1 MSRPLLS
8 DRKSWCAR
16 LLLGSGVL
24 YTALPAFAQEVRP
37 AIPVSTPEVRRA
49 EAVQPAEP
57 PVARAVPVNTPAPTP
72 AATPVPTP
80 PPTPPPTPAPTPV
93 PTPFEPDASP
103 PPQSSGSPAT
113 QAQVQL
119 DYANGLY
126 VRKTYD
132 LAVPE
137 YQRYLDQYPDDAG
150 RQEALYRIA
159 VCQQQLGNL
168 NAARTNYDALL
179 GSYVTGDY
187 VGPAAYRLAEIYF
200 QNKDYANALPLYR
213 KASVQLTETRA
224 VNAARYF
231 QARCLELTQ
240 SPLEARALF
249 QLLADTTDDNPFR
262 EASLLAV
269 AGMYSDAGRKPDAL
283 DQFTKLIAT
292 TKDDGIKAEALVKA
306 GLLEVDLKQPDKAA
320 QFLNQALQIPSVGE
334 WKPVAQMGLLRV
346 LYASGKY
353 EQLVKVYQDSAGTF
367 SNDQRPEVMLLAA
380 NSARQLGK
388 YDLALDLY
396 QQVMSSYAGSG
407 NALDAQYERLVT
419 LYTADKPGV
428 VKEADAFLA
437 TKPDSQRRDRIL
449 LLKAEALYKQQ
460 DYTNAAPVYA
470 QIANTDLSF
479 DLKADAEFKLGWCY
493 VQTNAQALAVDAFNS
508 FIQNYPTNRL
518 VASAYSQRAIAYQQM
533 KKFPEALKDFDY
545 VIINFPK
552 APERELALQQKG
564 LILGEQKDNQG
575 MAQAFHQLLKEY
587 PKTSAAAQ
595 ANFWIGWAAFEAKDY
610 QNAITPLEKSRKL
623 DKAQFFER
631 ASLRIMLSEYYLN
644 QRDELSKEADRYVS
658 GGGTGHVPAELL
670 RWLGSEYYEAKNYP
684 STIKYLKLLADQ
696 PSEIQVD
703 DQLML
708 GRSQVAVRKFDDAVK
723 TLQSYLQSASSGF
736 AKASGLVALGQA
748 QLGLGK
754 YDAAQKSSDDAC
766 TLQPEGRL
774 NAEGRLLAG
783 DISMAQSH
791 YDDAAKIFAGVSLVF
806 DDPTITPMAME
817 KAWMCYKKAGDDQD
831 AAKMLNKLQSR
842 YPEYKVDTTA
852 SI

>member
-1 MSRPLLS
+1 
-8 DRKSWCAR
+8 
-16 LLLGSGVL
+16 
-24 YTALPAFAQEVRP
+24 
-37 AIPVSTPEVRRA
+37 
-49 EAVQPAEP
+49 
-57 PVARAVPVNTPAPTP
+57 
-72 AATPVPTP
+72 
-80 PPTPPPTPAPTPV
+80 
-93 PTPFEPDASP
+93 
-103 PPQSSGSPAT
+103 
-113 QAQVQL
+113 
-119 DYANGLY
+119 
-126 VRKTYD
+126 
-132 LAVPE
+132 
-137 YQRYLDQYPDDAG
+137 
-150 RQEALYRIA
+150 
-159 VCQQQLGNL
+159 
-168 NAARTNYDALL
+168 
-179 GSYVTGDY
+179 
-187 VGPAAYRLAEIYF
+187 
-200 QNKDYANALPLYR
+200 
-213 KASVQLTETRA
+213 
-224 VNAARYF
+224 
-231 QARCLELTQ
+231 
-240 SPLEARALF
+240 
-249 QLLADTTDDNPFR
+249 
-262 EASLLAV
+262 
-269 AGMYSDAGRKPDAL
+269 MYSDAGRKTDAL
-283 DQFTKLIAT
+283 EQFTKLIAT
-292 TKDDGIKAEALVKA
+292 TGDDSIKAEALVKA
-306 GLLEVDLKQPDKAA
+306 GLIEVDLKQPDKAA
-320 QFLNQALQIPSVGE
+320 QLLNQALQIPSVGE

-346 LYASGKY
+346 LYAAGKY
-353 EQLVKVYQDSAGTF
+353 EQLVKVYQDSASTF

-380 NSARQLGK
+380 NSARQLGN

-396 QQVMSSYAGSG
+396 QQVMSTYPGSG

-449 LLKAEALYKQQ
+449 LLKAESLYKQQ

-508 FIQNYPTNRL
+508 FIQSYPTNRL

-575 MAQAFHQLLKEY
+575 MSQAFRQLLKEY

-610 QNAITPLEKSRKL
+610 QNAIPPLDKARKL

-631 ASLRIMLSEYYLN
+631 AALRIMLSEYHLN
-644 QRDELSKEADRYVS
+644 QRDAVAKEADRYLA

-670 RWLGSEYYEAKNYP
+670 RWLGSEYYEGKNYAAA
-684 STIKYLKLLADQ
+684 IKYLKLLADQ

-708 GRSQVAVRKFDDAVK
+708 GRSEVAVHKNDDAVK
-723 TLQSYLQSASSGF
+723 TLQEYLKSASSGF

-783 DISMAQSH
+783 DIAMAQSH
-791 YDDAAKIFAGVSLVF
+791 YDEAAKIFAGVSLVF
-806 DDPTITPMAME
+806 DDPGITPLAME
-817 KAWMCYKKAGDDQD
+817 KAWICYKKAGNDPD

-852 SI
+852 SL